1 MKHIL
6 ILTFLFVISF
16 SREGYAQSKKKQS
29 SANKPIEK
37 SKPLDKNELENRKKK
52 LQQEIQQFNKEL
64 EETRKDKRA
73 SMRGLLLLNQKIMKR
88 QALINNIN
96 SQLEYTNSEISEN
109 VSNINQL
116 NARLKTLRDNY
127 ARMILYA
134 YKNRNQS
141 SMLTFLG
148 KSDDFNQSVRRVEYL
163 KRIAD
168 ARKVQ
173 ITQINTTTDELNTA
187 VKKLEVIKE
196 DQSKLLESKEKEKQI
211 FNEEKDEKEKVVAQ
225 LQTKEKDLKQ
235 QIRKKQEDANKLN
248 LAIKR
253 VIEEEVR
260 KAREAA
266 IANAK
271 KKKKELEKSEKQKK
285 DNNTSSPAI
294 VKEEHKKIE
303 KANQEIAEA
312 ESAKGSTEVFA
323 LSAEN
328 QKLSS
333 GFENNRNRLPWP
345 VASGVVVSSYG
356 EHEHPV
362 LKGIKI
368 KNNGIDI
375 KTKSNSDSRAVFDGE
390 VTGVI
395 SIPGAGK
402 AVIVRHGEYLSVYS
416 NLLATSVSKGEKVKA
431 RQMIGT
437 IANGDSGAGE
447 LHFEIWKG
455 QTLQNPQVWL
465 GNK

>member
-1 MKHIL
+1 MNRIL
-6 ILTFLFVISF
+6 IFLFVF
-16 SREGYAQSKKKQS
+16 SSLMMGGAYAQSKKKSGS
-29 SANKPIEK
+29 SAKPTEK
-37 SKPLDKNELENRKKK
+37 SKPLDKNELESQKKK
-52 LQQEIQQFNKEL
+52 LQQEIQQFNRDL

-73 SMRGLLLLNQKIMKR
+73 SMRSLLILNQKIMKR

-96 SQLEYTNSEISEN
+96 SQLEYTNSEITEN
-109 VSNINQL
+109 VGNINQL
-116 NARLKTLRDNY
+116 NVRLKTLRDNY
-127 ARMILYA
+127 ARMILYS

-141 SMLTFLG
+141 SVITFLG

-173 ITQINTTTDELNTA
+173 ITQINSTTEELNQA

-196 DQSKLLESKEKEKQI
+196 DQSKLLESKEKEKQKY
-211 FNEEKDEKEKVVAQ
+211 NQEKDEKEKVVAQ

-235 QIRKKQEDANKLN
+235 QIKKKQEDANRLN

-253 VIEEEVR
+253 MIEEEVR

-285 DNNTSSPAI
+285 ESNASNSTV
-294 VKEEHKKIE
+294 VKEEHKKVE

-312 ESAKGSTEVFA
+312 ESAKGSAEVFA

-328 QKLSS
+328 QKLSA

-345 VASGVVVSSYG
+345 VASGVVISTYG

-375 KTKSNSDSRAVFDGE
+375 KTKNNADSRAVFDGE

-416 NLLATSVSKGEKVKA
+416 NLSSTNVGKGDKVKA
-431 RQMIGT
+431 RQSIGVVGS
-437 IANGDSGAGE
+437 GDSGSGE
-447 LHFEIWKG
+447 IHFEIWKG

-465 GNK
+465 GGK